1 MTPTHCITKHNP
13 PHTYGDCMRAC
24 VATIL
29 DMPTA
34 DLPNFAD
41 GGVDADSAFAEMR
54 RWLLLIGLAPFITA
68 YPGEH
73 SMADL
78 LEMQGALNPSSIY
91 VLFGSTNS
99 GGDHCVVCEGGSIV
113 HNPAWYGCDLIGPMS
128 NGTWQ
133 LLVLGRV

>member
-1 MTPTHCITKHNP
+1 MTPAHCITKHNP
-13 PHTYGDCMRAC
+13 PHSYGDCLRAC

-29 DMPTA
+29 DLPT
-34 DLPNFAD
+34 DYLPNFVD
-41 GGVDADSAFAEMR
+41 VGVDADGAFTHMR
-54 RWLLLIGLAPFITA
+54 LWLSSMNLAPFITA

-73 SMADL
+73 AMADL
-78 LEMQGALNPSSIY
+78 LEMQGALNPTSIY
-91 VLFGSTNS
+91 VLFGSVS

-113 HNPAWYGCDLIGPMS
+113 HNPAWHGCDLIGPMS

>member
-1 MTPTHCITKHNP
+1 MTPAHCITKHNP
-13 PHTYGDCMRAC
+13 PHTYGDCLRAC

-29 DMPTA
+29 NLPIRSV
-34 DLPNFAD
+34 PNFAD
-41 GGVDADSAFAEMR
+41 GGVDADTAFAR
-54 RWLLLIGLAPFITA
+54 LRQLLHGMCCAPFITA

-73 SMADL
+73 SMTDL
-78 LEMQGALNPSSIY
+78 LEMQGALNPTSIY
-91 VLFGSTNS
+91 VLFGSVSS

-113 HNPAWYGCDLIGPMS
+113 HNPAWHGCDLVGPMS

>member
-13 PHTYGDCMRAC
+13 PHTYGDCLRAC

-29 DMPTA
+29 DFDA
-34 DLPNFAD
+34 LDVPNFAD
-41 GGVDADSAFAEMR
+41 GGVDADAAFAHMR
-54 RWLLLIGLAPFITA
+54 LWLSPMSLAPFITA

-73 SMADL
+73 NMVDL
-78 LEMQGALNPSSIY
+78 LEMQGALNPTSVY
-91 VLFGSTNS
+91 VLFGSVS
-99 GGDHCVVCEGGSIV
+99 GGGDHCVVCEGGSIV
-113 HNPAWYGCDLIGPMS
+113 HNPAWHGCDLVGPMS